1 MGEMR
6 LICPN
11 CEAQY
16 EVDPSQI
23 PAAGRDVQCSNCDYA
38 WFQGPARPDWETGGS
53 GLAAERPPDR
63 PDIAIVATDERT
75 DTESPTGDEMF
86 DDSSPLP
93 RRQLDA
99 RVAEIL
105 REEAE
110 RETAARRWEG
120 TSSGFLPDRKPEL
133 AQTGA
138 EPPQLRRDARSGG
151 ETPPSAPVPDIGDID
166 VLPDLRKK
174 AKSTGKAI
182 DRRRTAR
189 RRGFRMGFVLVVFAV
204 AFGTALQAFAPQ
216 ISARFPQAGPHL
228 AVYVEWAGRMRE
240 LLDGAKVFLL
250 ARLGEMIE
258 MVSRLTA

>member
-1 MGEMR
+1 MR

-16 EVDPSQI
+16 DVDPSQI

-38 WFQGPARPDWETGGS
+38 WFQGPVRPDWETGGS
-53 GLAAERPPDR
+53 GLAAERPQGR
-63 PDIAIVATDERT
+63 PDPAPVAPDERA
-75 DTESPTGDEMF
+75 DTESPAGDETF

-93 RRQLDA
+93 RRPLDA
-99 RVAEIL
+99 SVAEIL

-120 TSSGFLPDRKPEL
+120 TSSGFLPDRETEP

-138 EPPQLRRDARSGG
+138 EPPQLRRDAPSGA
-151 ETPPSAPVPDIGDID
+151 ENSPSAPVSDFVDID

-174 AKSTGKAI
+174 AKSTGKAV

-189 RRGFRMGFVLVVFAV
+189 RRGFRMGFVLAVFAV

-216 ISARFPQAGPHL
+216 IAARFPQAGPHL
-228 AVYVEWAGRMRE
+228 AVYVEWAGWMRE

-258 MVSRLTA
+258 MVSRMTA

>member
-1 MGEMR
+1 MR

-23 PAAGRDVQCSNCDYA
+23 PAAGRDVQCSNCDYS
-38 WFQGPARPDWETGGS
+38 WFQGPALPDRETGGG
-53 GLAAERPPDR
+53 GLAAERPQGR
-63 PDIAIVATDERT
+63 PDPAPVAPDEHA
-75 DTESPTGDEMF
+75 DTESPAGDETF

-99 RVAEIL
+99 SVAEIL
-105 REEAE
+105 KEEAE

-120 TSSGFLPDRKPEL
+120 TSSGFLPDREPEL
-133 AQTGA
+133 TRTGT
-138 EPPQLRRDARSGG
+138 EPPQLRRDAHPGG
-151 ETPPSAPVPDIGDID
+151 ENSPSAPVSDID

-174 AKSTGKAI
+174 AKSTGKAV

-189 RRGFRMGFVLVVFAV
+189 RRGFRMGFVLAVFAV

-228 AVYVEWAGRMRE
+228 AVYVEWASWMRE
-240 LLDGAKVFLL
+240 LLDDAKVFLL